1 VSRPPVSVV
10 VPFAGDAQAA
20 RKALQMLLA
29 LDTRPGDELILSD
42 NSGTAPASAGTVRV
56 VRATAERSPAH
67 ARNAGAAQSHADWI
81 LFLDADTR
89 PPADLLD
96 SYFAADPAPGAGILA
111 GEIRPAPGAATL
123 AARYGAARNFLGQQA
138 HVRNA
143 FRPRAAA
150 ANLLVR
156 RAAFEAADG
165 FREGLR
171 AAEDTDFCWR
181 VQELGWTLTLR
192 EQAAVEHFYRDS
204 IGELRRQW
212 RAYAAGRAWL
222 AREYPE
228 FHPEPA
234 ARRALRRAAARIPLP
249 LTGRQDRSPS
259 RATAREDPGP
269 RARVPN
275 TPPAHPDRPC
285 EGRAA
290 PSRPL
295 ERAQF
300 LALDVL
306 LAFDELVGF
315 RLSNI
320 PG

>member
-1 VSRPPVSVV
+1 MSRPPVSVV

-42 NSGTAPASAGTVRV
+42 NSGTAAASAGTVRV

-67 ARNAGAAQSHADWI
+67 ARNVGAAQAHADWI

-89 PPADLLD
+89 APANLLD
-96 SYFAADPAPGAGILA
+96 SYFAADPAPGTGILA

-138 HVRNA
+138 HLRNA

-181 VQELGWTLTLR
+181 VQALGWTLRLQ

-204 IGELRRQW
+204 VGELRRQW

-234 ARRALRRAAARIPLP
+234 ARRALRRAAARIPP
-249 LTGRQDRSPS
+249 RTGRQDRSPS
-259 RATAREDPGP
+259 RATARQGPGP
-269 RARVPN
+269 RARVLD
-275 TPPAHPDRPC
+275 TPPAHPDRQC
-285 EGRAA
+285 ERRAVRC
-290 PSRPL
+290 SPL

-315 RLSNI
+315 RRSNI